1 METGRFEVNEVSDE
15 VMNIAEQIVEDD
27 EIKSV
32 TRICERYDQGDEN
45 IRKYDVYK
53 IKTGNSERILKKV
66 SEREVMNYENYLQGR
81 NFNVPEYYGCYNEG
95 KNSWIVI
102 ENIEGNDLRDMTD
115 ALAQSAAESIS
126 SIQNAFWNHPDKERF
141 QAYIERI
148 EKRYSFIKDE
158 PVVKEAYKM
167 FVARQRTCPR
177 TMSNGDFLQFN
188 AVCHNNK
195 VVIMDWGFGGI
206 MPYSLDIARF
216 IAHAT
221 EDKATFPFYMN
232 DEQKKIFVNGVY
244 ERLEKKPDYQ
254 EYLRDIQLAVL
265 NEYVEFIE
273 AGEDEDNWYKEHAIA
288 VAKELL

>member
-95 KNSWIVI
+95 ENSWIVI

-158 PVVKEAYKM
+158 PVVEEAYKM
-167 FVARQRTCPR
+167 FVARQRTFPR
-177 TMSNGDFLQFN
+177 TMSNGDFF
-188 AVCHNNK
+188 AV
-195 VVIMDWGFGGI
+195 
-206 MPYSLDIARF
+206 
-216 IAHAT
+216 
-221 EDKATFPFYMN
+221 
-232 DEQKKIFVNGVY
+232 
-244 ERLEKKPDYQ
+244 
-254 EYLRDIQLAVL
+254 
-265 NEYVEFIE
+265 
-273 AGEDEDNWYKEHAIA
+273 
-288 VAKELL
+288 

>member
-15 VMNIAEQIVEDD
+15 VMNIAVQIVEDD

-53 IKTGNSERILKKV
+53 IKTGNCERILKKV

-81 NFNVPEYYGCYNEG
+81 NFNVPEYYGCYNDG

-177 TMSNGDFLQFN
+177 TMSNGDFL
-188 AVCHNNK
+188 
-195 VVIMDWGFGGI
+195 
-206 MPYSLDIARF
+206 
-216 IAHAT
+216 
-221 EDKATFPFYMN
+221 
-232 DEQKKIFVNGVY
+232 
-244 ERLEKKPDYQ
+244 
-254 EYLRDIQLAVL
+254 
-265 NEYVEFIE
+265 
-273 AGEDEDNWYKEHAIA
+273 
-288 VAKELL
+288 

>member
-15 VMNIAEQIVEDD
+15 VMNIAVQIVEDD

-32 TRICERYDQGDEN
+32 TRICERYDQDEEN

-81 NFNVPEYYGCYNEG
+81 NFNVPEYYGCYNDG
-95 KNSWIVI
+95 KNLWIVI

-115 ALAQSAAESIS
+115 ALAQSAAESFS

-141 QAYIERI
+141 QTHIERI

-167 FVARQRTCPR
+167 FVARQRTCPS
-177 TMSNGDFLQFN
+177 TMSNGDFL
-188 AVCHNNK
+188 
-195 VVIMDWGFGGI
+195 
-206 MPYSLDIARF
+206 
-216 IAHAT
+216 
-221 EDKATFPFYMN
+221 
-232 DEQKKIFVNGVY
+232 
-244 ERLEKKPDYQ
+244 
-254 EYLRDIQLAVL
+254 
-265 NEYVEFIE
+265 
-273 AGEDEDNWYKEHAIA
+273 
-288 VAKELL
+288 